1 MPCRFA
7 LRRNDQNL
15 ILNPKTVIRTW
26 LFKVTAKEKG
36 ARISQPPEDEAWKD
50 GVALEVRRRARD

>member
-1 MPCRFA
+1 MPPRCA

-15 ILNPKTVIRTW
+15 ILNLKIVIRTW

-36 ARISQPPEDEAWKD
+36 ASISQPLEDESWNAH
-50 GVALEVRRRARD
+50 VALEVRRRGRD